1 MFIVTF
7 QQGLEFILIKTSRP
21 EEVNEFRK
29 TQLVSN

>member
-7 QQGLEFILIKTSRP
+7 QQWLEFILIKTSRP

-29 TQLVSN
+29 TQPDSN